1 MHAACSKCHCPGRI
15 FPVRTPLRLDCES
28 HQSAEASVLAAF
40 GCTHAARHAFLADPG
55 HLA

>member
-40 GCTHAARHAFLADPG
+40 GCTQAALHAFLADPG